1 MKKSKSTQDFVV
13 INCTMHKEYAEILKN
28 GAKTRNKIYTIV
40 NKKCNVH
47 SVSVKKKL
55 IAPFL

>member
-1 MKKSKSTQDFVV
+1 
-13 INCTMHKEYAEILKN
+13 MHKEYAEILKN

-47 SVSVKKKL
+47 SVSVKKNSLLLFYEK
-55 IAPFL
+55 

>member
-1 MKKSKSTQDFVV
+1 MKKSKSSQDFVV
-13 INCTMHKEYAEILKN
+13 TKCTMHKEYAEILKN
-28 GAKTRNKIYTIV
+28 GTKTRNKINTIV

-47 SVSVKKKL
+47 SVSVKKKF

>member
-1 MKKSKSTQDFVV
+1 
-13 INCTMHKEYAEILKN
+13 MHKEYAEILKN